1 MGRIFFFGFIGL
13 AISWVALYYR
23 YSDEKNTLARKYRLD
38 PPPGLIGNLFINAD
52 LEKATHILDG
62 KISGPE
68 SMVVDDDAIYAS
80 VYDAKILKIVNGKV
94 VSKAAYSEKSKFFPD
109 CGHFDTEPE
118 CGRPL
123 GIRRLVTGKPKFV
136 VADAYLGVFIV
147 DFTNEQDREFV
158 ETESFLVRI
167 FIPATST
174 QILDSRVP
182 IDGFKP
188 RFLNDLDV
196 ISEDE
201 IVITDSSI
209 RHDRRHFM
217 PLILEHH
224 ADGRILH
231 LKISSKTV
239 KVLADKLYF
248 PNGIQLTED
257 KQSVLFSECSMARIK
272 KLTIASGKI
281 EMFSSNLPGLPDN
294 IRSSGRGTY
303 WVGLAAT
310 RSATHPS
317 LLDRLGSH
325 PAIRQF
331 LVDII
336 PTQYWKPLLSLFK
349 SPHSIILELDST
361 GQIIRSLHDVTGKV
375 VGDVSQVTEHN
386 GELYIGSFADD
397 FIAKLKL

>member
-1 MGRIFFFGFIGL
+1 MCKVMGRLFFFGFIGL
-13 AISWVALYYR
+13 AISWAALYYR
-23 YSDEKNTLARKYRLD
+23 YSDEKNTLARKFRLD
-38 PPPGLIGNLFINAD
+38 PPPALVGNLFINAD

-68 SMVVDDDAIYAS
+68 SMAVDDDGAIYAS
-80 VYDAKILKIVNGKV
+80 VYDAKILKIVNGQV

-109 CGHFDTEPE
+109 CGSFDTEPE

-123 GIRRLVTGKPKFV
+123 GIRQLVKGKPKFV

-147 DFTNEQDREFV
+147 DFSNEQN
-158 ETESFLVRI
+158 
-167 FIPATST
+167 PTST

-182 IDGFKP
+182 INGFKP

-196 ISEDE
+196 ISSDE
-201 IVITDSSI
+201 VVISDSSV

-217 PLILEHH
+217 PLILEHF

-231 LKISSKTV
+231 LKISTKAV

-248 PNGIQLTED
+248 PNGIQLSED
-257 KQSVLFSECSMARIK
+257 KKTLLFSECSMARIK

-281 EMFSSNLPGLPDN
+281 EMFAANLPGLPDN

-310 RSATHPS
+310 RTATHPS
-317 LLDRLGSH
+317 MLDRLGSH
-325 PAIRQF
+325 PGIRQF
-331 LVDII
+331 LVDVV
-336 PTQYWKPLLSLFK
+336 PAEYWKPLLGLFK
-349 SPHSIILELDST
+349 SPHSIILELDSH
-361 GQIIRSLHDVTGKV
+361 GEIVRSLHDVTGKV

-386 GELYIGSFADD
+386 GELYIGSFSDN